1 MYDGAVKSA
10 AVETRDSEGNMPVP
24 DAKDLGL
31 GVKVAVGVAGMSWW
45 MLLMTA
51 AYFHT
56 WFEKF
61 TGLLVAFAAVYAVYF
76 APRGIPAMRQ
86 IVGTPGV

>member
-1 MYDGAVKSA
+1 M
-10 AVETRDSEGNMPVP
+10 
-24 DAKDLGL
+24 
-31 GVKVAVGVAGMSWW
+31 WW

-61 TGLLVAFAAVYAVYF
+61 TGLLVALGALWVVYF
-76 APRGIPAMRQ
+76 LPRGLPAMRAA
-86 IVGTPGV
+86 VGMPGV

>member
-1 MYDGAVKSA
+1 MLSDGKVTSV
-10 AVETRDSEGNMPVP
+10 AVEKEPVDEKEKP
-24 DAKDLGL
+24 TAS
-31 GVKVAVGVAGMSWW
+31 GVKFAIGVVGLMWW

-61 TGLLVAFAAVYAVYF
+61 TGLLVAFSGLWIVYF
-76 APRGIPAMRQ
+76 LPRGAPGLRAVLGM
-86 IVGTPGV
+86 PGV